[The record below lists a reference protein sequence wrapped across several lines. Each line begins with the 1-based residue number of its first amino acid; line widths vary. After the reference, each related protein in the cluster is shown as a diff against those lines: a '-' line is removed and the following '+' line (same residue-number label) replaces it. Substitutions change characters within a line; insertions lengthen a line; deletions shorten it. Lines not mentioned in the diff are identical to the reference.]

1 MNICLI
7 TYQYPPYPGG
17 VGSAIYRIAKN
28 LAKRDVNIHIIAP
41 GQQQLTDKI
50 SPVTEDGVT
59 VHRTFS
65 ILSDYHADPHHLQVL
80 GDYII
85 KLHQKQNFDLVHA
98 AFLMPPGF
106 LGAIVATEIARPLIV
121 SVRGSD
127 WEVLRY
133 SIQHAANLRWVL
145 ERASYVTSV
154 SDDLMQKMRRMVRI
168 KAGKV
173 ISNVFDAS
181 IFDARALSEVIKD
194 RENRLQVLAETFLR
208 MKSQGGTVIGAAG
221 FLRPIKG
228 FHILLQALERVVKIH
243 PDTRLLVVGQFA
255 QESYKREMLRQISD
269 RGLKRQV
276 VFTGY
281 VPHRDVLAWMKEMDI
296 FAFPSLHEG
305 SPNALLEA
313 MACGLPIV
321 TSRIGGIVD
330 IVEDNRD
337 VLLVPADDVD
347 MLSEKLQ
354 QLVQDV
360 ALRKRLGRAAKQK
373 IESQFSPDRE
383 TEIWLGIYRR
393 VLDR

>member
-28 LAKRDVNIHIIAP
+28 LAKQGVDIHIIAP
-41 GQQQLTDKI
+41 GQHQLTDKM
-50 SPVTEDGVT
+50 SPVIEDGVT

-65 ILSDYHADPHHLQVL
+65 MLSNYHADPHSLQVL
-80 GDYII
+80 GDYIV

-106 LGAIVATEIARPLIV
+106 LGAIVEAEIERPLIV
-121 SVRGSD
+121 SVRGMD

-145 ERASYVTSV
+145 ERAAYVTSV
-154 SDDLMQKMRRMVRI
+154 SYDLMQKVRQMVRI
-168 KAGKV
+168 KEGQV

-181 IFDARALSEVIKD
+181 IFDARALPELITD
-194 RENRLQVLAETFLR
+194 HRDRLQVLTETFLR
-208 MKSQGGTVIGAAG
+208 MKSAGGAVIGTAG
-221 FLRPIKG
+221 FLRHKKG
-228 FHILLQALERVVKIH
+228 FHILLQAFGRVVEVY
-243 PDTRLLVVGQFA
+243 PDACLLVVGKFA
-255 QESYKREMLRQISD
+255 QESYQREMLQQIRD
-269 RGLKRQV
+269 MGIKRQV

-321 TSRIGGIVD
+321 ASQVGGIVD

-337 VLLVPADDVD
+337 VLLVPAADVD
-347 MLSEKLQ
+347 MLSQKLQ
-354 QLVQDV
+354 RLVHDV

-373 IESQFSPDRE
+373 VENQFSPARE
-383 TEIWLGIYRR
+383 TKIWLDIYQR
-393 VLDR
+393 VLNQ

>member
-1 MNICLI
+1 MTICLI

-28 LAKRDVNIHIIAP
+28 LAKRDVDIHIIAP
-41 GQQQLTDKI
+41 GPHQLTDKI

-65 ILSDYHADPHHLQVL
+65 ILSDYHADPQSLQVL
-80 GDYII
+80 GDYIT
-85 KLHQKQNFDLVHA
+85 KLHHEQHFDLVHA

-106 LGAIVATEIARPLIV
+106 LGAIVAAEIDRPLIV

-154 SDDLMQKMRRMVRI
+154 SDDLMQKMRRLVEI
-168 KAGKV
+168 EEGQV

-181 IFDARALSEVIKD
+181 IFDTRALSELVKD
-194 RENRLQVLAETFLR
+194 HPDRRQVLAESFFRL
-208 MKSQGGTVIGAAG
+208 KSQGGAVIGTAG

-228 FHILLQALERVVKIH
+228 FHILLQAVERVVKTH
-243 PDTRLLVVGQFA
+243 PDTCLLVVGQFA
-255 QESYKREMLRQISD
+255 RESYKREMLKQIRD
-269 RGLKRQV
+269 RGLKRHV

-281 VPHRDVLAWMKEMDI
+281 VPHRDVLAWMREMDI

-313 MACGLPIV
+313 MACGLPIAA
-321 TSRIGGIVD
+321 SRVGGIVD
-330 IVEDNRD
+330 IVEDDRD

-347 MLSEKLQ
+347 MLSQKLQ
-354 QLVQDV
+354 QLVRDME
-360 ALRKRLGRAAKQK
+360 LRKRLGRAAKQK
-373 IESQFSPDRE
+373 VESQFSPDRE
-383 TEIWLGIYRR
+383 TENWLDIYHR
-393 VLDR
+393 VLDK

>member
-1 MNICLI
+1 MTVCLI

-28 LAKRDVNIHIIAP
+28 LAKRDVDIHIIAP
-41 GQQQLTDKI
+41 GPHQLTDKI

-65 ILSDYHADPHHLQVL
+65 ILSDYHADPQSLQVL
-80 GDYII
+80 GDYMT
-85 KLHQKQNFDLVHA
+85 KLHHEQHFDLVHA

-106 LGAIVATEIARPLIV
+106 LGAIVAAEIDRPLIV

-154 SDDLMQKMRRMVRI
+154 SDDLMQKMRRLVEI
-168 KAGKV
+168 KEGKV

-181 IFDARALSEVIKD
+181 IFDVRALSELVKD
-194 RENRLQVLAETFLR
+194 HPDRRQVLAESFFRL
-208 MKSQGGTVIGAAG
+208 KSQGGAVIGTAG

-228 FHILLQALERVVKIH
+228 FHILLQAVERVVKTH
-243 PDTRLLVVGQFA
+243 PDTCLLVVGQFA
-255 QESYKREMLRQISD
+255 RESYKREMLQQIRD
-269 RGLKRQV
+269 RGLKRHV

-281 VPHRDVLAWMKEMDI
+281 VPHRDVLAWMREMDI

-313 MACGLPIV
+313 MACGLPIAA
-321 TSRIGGIVD
+321 SRVGGIVD
-330 IVEDNRD
+330 IVEDDRD

-347 MLSEKLQ
+347 MLSQKLQ
-354 QLVQDV
+354 QLVRDME
-360 ALRKRLGRAAKQK
+360 LRKRLGRAAKQK
-373 IESQFSPDRE
+373 VESQFSPARE
-383 TEIWLGIYRR
+383 TEIWLDIYHR
-393 VLDR
+393 VLDK